1 MKLNEKY
8 MKDILEY
15 VVKNRDVTDNGV
27 YCGCN
32 IIEMQK
38 HIKTQYEL
46 KETAYAIN
54 KLIELGY
61 ITTDM
66 SGKSWSDISKIEDIT
81 YDGHKYL
88 END

>member
-1 MKLNEKY
+1 MKLNEKC

-15 VVKNRDVTDNGV
+15 VAKNGDITDNGV
-27 YCGCN
+27 YCGCK
-32 IIEMQK
+32 ITEIQEHFK
-38 HIKTQYEL
+38 SKYTL

-54 KLIELGY
+54 KLIELKY

-66 SGKSWSDISKIEDIT
+66 SGKSWSNINKIEDIT

-88 END
+88 ENN